1 MKKNEAKTTDDLL
14 RELVEIRQRIAV
26 LEAIEGERKRAEEA
40 LRESQERYRMLA
52 ENSAVGIWHISVDGY
67 TIYLNPAM
75 CAMLEIREPEE
86 VAGRTY
92 HSFFTHTSLD
102 RIADE
107 HAKHR
112 LGIASVYEVEIEG
125 KHGGRCNVV
134 VSGAPLF
141 SADGK
146 LKSIIATFIDITKR
160 KEAEEAL
167 RESEEHYR
175 AVVENVADAIV
186 INVETRRV
194 FVNKAFLELHGLSSP
209 VQVLGT
215 SLDQFIVPGDRQ
227 LVTERTLARQQG
239 RPAPSVYE
247 YRITR
252 LDGEVRTVQTSS
264 VPISYHGQ
272 TATLAVLR
280 DVTELKRAE
289 AELQRLSRQS
299 ELILTSA
306 GEGIYGLDAEGNATF
321 VNPAAARMI
330 GWEIEEL
337 IGRPMHAI
345 LHHSQPDGTPC
356 PEAACPIFAA
366 LKDGAVHRMDTE
378 VFWRKDGTSF
388 PVEYISTPIR
398 EHGELVGVVVTF
410 KDITVERQTERL
422 AMLGRVAAGVAHE
435 LNNAL
440 SVVLACAQLLL
451 KRTDPQSD
459 AYHDLGLIEKYA
471 DTCGRIAQ
479 DLRRLGRPLP
489 LKREL
494 VELHPLIE
502 ETLKPLDLNLASRK
516 VHVKVILDP
525 HLPPLSADPRLLGQA
540 LLNLITNAAEA
551 MPEGGVLTVN
561 ARLRQKDS
569 VEIAVSDTG
578 VGIAREHLSR
588 IFEPFFTIKSSGEG
602 MGLGLTITSRIVQ
615 DHEGSLE
622 VKSEVGRGSTFRI
635 LLPLLEIPKSTSQPL
650 DG

>member
-1 MKKNEAKTTDDLL
+1 MKESETKGTADLL
-14 RELVEIRQRIAV
+14 RELVEIRQRVAI

-52 ENSAVGIWHISVDGY
+52 ENSAVGIWHISADGY

-75 CAMLEIREPEE
+75 CAMLETRGPEE
-86 VAGRTY
+86 LAGRTY
-92 HSFFTHTSLD
+92 HSFFTPASCE

-125 KHGGRCNVV
+125 KHAGRSNVV

-186 INVETRRV
+186 ITVGTKRV
-194 FVNKAFLELHGLSSP
+194 FVNKAFLKLHGLSDP
-209 VQVLGT
+209 IQVLGT

-227 LVTERTLARQQG
+227 RVTERTLARQQG
-239 RPAPSVYE
+239 HPVPTVYE

-264 VPISYHGQ
+264 VPISYKGQ
-272 TATLAVLR
+272 AATLAVLR
-280 DVTELKRAE
+280 DVTDLRRAAE
-289 AELQRLSRQS
+289 AVERLRRQN
-299 ELILTSA
+299 ELILNSA
-306 GEGIYGLDAEGNATF
+306 GEGICGLDLGGNITF
-321 VNPAAARMI
+321 ANPAAARMI

-337 IGRPMHAI
+337 IGRPMHAT
-345 LHHSQPDGTPC
+345 LHHSKSDGTPY
-356 PEAACPIFAA
+356 PEAECPLYAA
-366 LKDGAVHRMDTE
+366 FKEGGVRRMDTE

-398 EHGELVGVVVTF
+398 EHAELVGAVVTF

-440 SVVLACAQLLL
+440 GVVLACSQLLL
-451 KRTDPQSD
+451 RRTDPD
-459 AYHDLGLIEKYA
+459 NEAYHDLALIEKYA
-471 DTCGRIAQ
+471 ETCGRIAQ

-494 VELHPLIE
+494 VDLHPLIE
-502 ETLKPLDLNLASRK
+502 ETLKPLELSLASQK
-516 VHVKVILDP
+516 VHIKLIADP
-525 HLPPLSADPRLLGQA
+525 HLPLLSADPRLLGQA
-540 LLNLITNAAEA
+540 LLNLISNAAEA
-551 MPEGGVLTVN
+551 MPEGGILTIV
-561 ARLRQKDS
+561 ARMRQKEF

-578 VGIAREHLSR
+578 VGIAREHLNR
-588 IFEPFFTIKSSGEG
+588 IFEPFFTMKSSGEG

-615 DHEGSLE
+615 DHGGRLE
-622 VKSEVGRGSTFRI
+622 VKSEVGRGTTFRVI
-635 LLPLLEIPKSTSQPL
+635 LPLLEIPESAS
-650 DG
+650 

>member
-1 MKKNEAKTTDDLL
+1 MKKDEPRVTEGLL
-14 RELVEIRQRIAV
+14 RELVEIRQRVAV

-52 ENSAVGIWHISVDGY
+52 ENSAVGIWHVSVDGY

-75 CAMLEIREPEE
+75 CAMLEIRGPEE
-86 VAGRTY
+86 LAGRTY
-92 HSFFTHTSLD
+92 HSFFTAASLD

-141 SADGK
+141 WPDGK

-186 INVETRRV
+186 INVGTRRV
-194 FVNKAFLELHGLSSP
+194 FVNKAFLELHGLSDP

-215 SLDQFIVPGDRQ
+215 SLDQFIVPADRQ

-239 RPAPSVYE
+239 HPVPGVYE

-264 VPISYHGQ
+264 VPISYKGQ
-272 TATLAVLR
+272 PATLAVLR
-280 DVTELKRAE
+280 DVTDLLRAAE
-289 AELQRLSRQS
+289 AVERLRRQN
-299 ELILTSA
+299 ELILNSA
-306 GEGIYGLDAEGNATF
+306 GEGICGLDLQGTITF
-321 VNPAAARMI
+321 ANPAAARMI

-337 IGRPMHAI
+337 IGRPMHAT
-345 LHHSQPDGTPC
+345 LHHSKSDGTSY
-356 PEAACPIFAA
+356 PEAECPLYAA
-366 LKDGAVHRMDTE
+366 FKTGVVQRMDTE

-388 PVEYISTPIR
+388 PAEYISTPIR
-398 EHGELVGVVVTF
+398 EHGELVGAVVTF
-410 KDITVERQTERL
+410 KDITIERQTERL

-440 SVVLACAQLLL
+440 GVVLACSQLLL
-451 KRTDPQSD
+451 RRTDPENEV
-459 AYHDLGLIEKYA
+459 YHDLELIERYA
-471 DTCGRIAQ
+471 ETCGRIAQ
-479 DLRRLGRPLP
+479 ELRRLGRPLP
-489 LKREL
+489 LNRERVDL
-494 VELHPLIE
+494 LPLIE
-502 ETLKPLDLNLASRK
+502 ETLKPLELNLASQK
-516 VHVKVILDP
+516 VFTKVIADS
-525 HLPPLSADPRLLGQA
+525 HLPLLSADPRLLSQA
-540 LLNLITNAAEA
+540 LLNLISNAAEA
-551 MPEGGVLTVN
+551 MPGGGILTIA
-561 ARLRQKDS
+561 ARMREKEF

-578 VGIAREHLSR
+578 VGIARDCLSR

-615 DHEGSLE
+615 DHGGRLE
-622 VKSEVGRGSTFRI
+622 VKSEVGRGSTFRVI
-635 LLPLLEIPKSTSQPL
+635 LPLVETPEPITQPL